1 MAAPFLASFAQAVGG
16 MTQGRSVEE
25 VLGDNEAIESMR
37 ARVAAGEDVD
47 QTGLY
52 ELLDASIEIMKV
64 L

>member
-1 MAAPFLASFAQAVGG
+1 MAAPFLASFAQIAGA

-37 ARVAAGEDVD
+37 AKASSGEGDGSAG
-47 QTGLY
+47 LI